1 MARNHQLDGWRAL
14 SVLGVMWH
22 HWAPASWRGPFP
34 FEIGLYFFLTLTGFL
49 ITRILLRERDR
60 GEKEGQPWKARAFRR
75 FQLRRSLRI
84 LIPCYAAMLFG
95 LLVGAPDLRAHP
107 LPYFAQVSNFHLA
120 VLPEWPAGTAHYW
133 TLALQQQFYLVWP
146 LVVFLA
152 PKRWL
157 APLFAALFLVAP
169 LSRFV
174 LLHHFLQVVHPGA
187 ITTSA
192 LDYLS
197 GGALLALLLHR
208 GLAPG
213 DRRLRIAGWI
223 GLLLWLGL
231 YATER
236 LDAQLP
242 GLRHFQQSFLTL
254 AMLGLIG
261 ASLHGFRPGL
271 ARFLESSPL
280 QHFARL
286 SYSLYLLHAAVPLG
300 LGWIAAPLWHPGV
313 PEIVR
318 IVAFFLASCGLAW
331 LSWRFVEKPTDRLRD
346 RLTST

>member
-22 HWAPASWRGPFP
+22 HWAPAAWRGPFP

-49 ITRILLRERDR
+49 ITGILLRERDR
-60 GEKEGQPWKARAFRR
+60 GGSDGRPWKACAFRQ

-84 LIPCYAAMLFG
+84 LIPCYAAMGFG
-95 LLVGAPDLRAHP
+95 LLVGAPDLREHP
-107 LPYFAQVSNFHLA
+107 LPYFLQVSNFHLA
-120 VLPEWPAGTAHYW
+120 RLAEWPAGTAHYW
-133 TLALQQQFYLVWP
+133 TLAIQQQFYLLWP

-157 APLFAALFLVAP
+157 AGVFTALFLVAP

-174 LLHHFLQVVHPGA
+174 LLHHFPDVTNPGA

-192 LDYLS
+192 FDYLS

-208 GLAPG
+208 GLKPG
-213 DRRLRIAGWI
+213 DRRLRITAIVGFF
-223 GLLLWLGL
+223 LWLGL

-236 LDAQLP
+236 MDAQLP

-261 ASLHGFRPGL
+261 ASLAGFRPWL
-271 ARFLESSPL
+271 ARVLESGPL
-280 QHFARL
+280 QNLARL
-286 SYSLYLLHAAVPLG
+286 SYSLYLLHATVPLG
-300 LGWIAAPLWHPGV
+300 LGWVAAPLWHPAV
-313 PEIVR
+313 PEIAR
-318 IVAFFLASCGLAW
+318 IAAFFLVSCGLSW
-331 LSWRFVEKPTDRLRD
+331 WSWRFIEKPTDRLRD
-346 RLTST
+346 RLSPA